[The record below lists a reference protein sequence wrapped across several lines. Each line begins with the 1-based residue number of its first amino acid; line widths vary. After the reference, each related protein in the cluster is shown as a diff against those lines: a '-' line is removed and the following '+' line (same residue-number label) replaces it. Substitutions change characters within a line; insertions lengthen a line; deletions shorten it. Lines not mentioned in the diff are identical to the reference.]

1 MYFAIKEST
10 KPLPCDELSEI
21 QNTKIS
27 ISSTQGRGKRGR
39 PRKHAP
45 KLPLPPLYVFI
56 RNLLHN
62 PAYNPSVVAWV
73 EEAVGCFKVTNTSEF
88 AKTWGRMKSNRSEEM
103 NYEKMS
109 RAMRYHYGCE
119 KQGRKGHL
127 AMVKEKRL
135 VYR

>member
-1 MYFAIKEST
+1 MPHDDLFENQN
-10 KPLPCDELSEI
+10 SEA
-21 QNTKIS
+21 S
-27 ISSTQGRGKRGR
+27 ISSTQGKGKHGR

-62 PAYNPSVVAWV
+62 PAYNPCVVAWV
-73 EEAVGCFKVTNTSEF
+73 DEAGGSFKVTSNAEF
-88 AKTWGRMKSNRSEEM
+88 SKTWGLMKANRFEEM

-119 KQGRKGHL
+119 SHGWKGHL
-127 AMVKEKRL
+127 AMVKEKWL
-135 VYR
+135 Y